1 MIKRKRMVNYHEQ
14 IIELAK
20 TCTLP
25 EISKKLGVSSSSLDG
40 YFKKHNIECVFNHNS
55 ISDYHNRILEL
66 ASLGMNSRQIAKDI
80 GVDPSSLTYHIR
92 KHNIQVTNGKFTVQN
107 NQVLMNKII
116 ELYNQKLTYEEIRA
130 KLGVS
135 IGTVSKVLDL
145 HNIAKLSS
153 RESYRNRRPL
163 NEEAFKDFNNELA
176 AYWYGWLLTDGSI
189 SDTGI
194 VSLGLKGSDVDIIQK
209 FADYIGVDTKIE
221 VKTYFHKQLQRNVDS
236 VSFAIQDKSI
246 TEKLRNQGL
255 ESRKS
260 CKEKLPKFDWLHGE
274 FAAPFWRACVEGD
287 GHIRKDLSSCSV
299 CLIGGEE
306 LLNGFKKYAEVI
318 CGVKEGKPLVSRNY
332 GDPNFR
338 TVTYCGADS
347 RKILRKLWSQGSVFL
362 ERKRLVVEA
371 QLDYHS
377 KDDIKHNKPTR

>member
-1 MIKRKRMVNYHEQ
+1 MIKRKRMANYHER

-25 EISKKLGVSSSSLDG
+25 EISKKLEVSSSSLFG
-40 YFKKHNIECVFNHNS
+40 YLKKHNIECVVNRNS
-55 ISDYHNRILEL
+55 ITDYHDRILEL
-66 ASLGMNSRQIAKDI
+66 ASLGRNSRQIAKDI
-80 GVDPSSLTYHIR
+80 GVDPRSLTYHIR

-107 NQVLMNKII
+107 NEILMNRII
-116 ELYNQKLTYEEIRA
+116 ELHDQKLTYEEIRA
-130 KLGVS
+130 ELGVS
-135 IGTVSKVLDL
+135 VGTVSKVLDL
-145 HNIAKLSS
+145 HSVVKLSS
-153 RESYRNRRPL
+153 RESYRQRRPL
-163 NEEAFKDFNNELA
+163 NENAFKDFNDELA

-189 SDTGI
+189 GDSGI

-209 FADYIGVDTKIE
+209 FADYVGVDTKIE
-221 VKTYFHKQLQRNVDS
+221 VKTYFHKQLQRNVES
-236 VSFAIQDKSI
+236 VSFAIKDDLI
-246 TEKLRNQGL
+246 TERLRNQGL

-274 FAAPFWRACVEGD
+274 SAAPFWRACIEGD

-306 LLNGFKKYAEVI
+306 LLNGFKKYAEII

-338 TVTYCGADS
+338 TVTYCGVDS
-347 RKILRKLWSQGSVFL
+347 RKILRKLWSEGSVFL

-371 QLDYHS
+371 QLAYHS
-377 KDDIKHNKPTR
+377 KDTIK

>member
-25 EISKKLGVSSSSLDG
+25 EISKQLDVSKNSLDG
-40 YFKKHNIECVFNHNS
+40 YMRKHKIDCVFNRS
-55 ISDYHNRILEL
+55 VLSDHHERIVEL
-66 ASLGMNSRQIAKDI
+66 AATGMNSRKIAQTI
-80 GVDPSSLTYHIR
+80 GVDPCSLRYHIN
-92 KHNIQVTNGKFTVQN
+92 KHNIKVINGKFTVQN
-107 NQVLMNKII
+107 NQELVDKVI
-116 ELYNQKLTYEEIRA
+116 ELYKRKLTYEEIGEIVNIDPKSVPNILDSNKIE
-130 KLGVS
+130 KL
-135 IGTVSKVLDL
+135 T
-145 HNIAKLSS
+145 SS
-153 RESYRNRRPL
+153 GSFRNRRPL
-163 NEEAFKDFNNELA
+163 NEVAFKDFNNELA

-189 SDTGI
+189 SDVGT
-194 VSLGLKGSDVDIIQK
+194 VSLGLQGADVEIIQK
-209 FADYIGVDTKIE
+209 FADYIGVKTEIK
-221 VKTYFHKQLQRNVDS
+221 VKTYFHKQLQRNVES
-236 VSFAIQDKSI
+236 ASFAVKDDLIAQRL
-246 TEKLRNQGL
+246 TAQGL
-255 ESRKS
+255 EPRKS

-274 FAAPFWRACVEGD
+274 SAAPFWRACLEGD

-318 CGVKEGKPLVSRNY
+318 CGVKEGKPLVSRTY

-338 TVTYCGADS
+338 TVTYCGTDS

-371 QLDYHS
+371 QLAYHS
-377 KDDIKHNKPTR
+377 KDIIE